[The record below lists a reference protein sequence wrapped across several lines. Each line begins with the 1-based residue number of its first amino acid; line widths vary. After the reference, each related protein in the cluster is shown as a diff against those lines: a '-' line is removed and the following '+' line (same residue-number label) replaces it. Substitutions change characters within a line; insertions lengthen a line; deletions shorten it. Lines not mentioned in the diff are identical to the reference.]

1 MMSTL
6 NSLVSARACRRYSA
20 VALLLAGPLGC
31 LGDLG
36 DVDGTSAE
44 EEEEGN
50 KPDTTNPLPTDEPP
64 PQPHDIPKVSAC
76 MVEDLSTPGPRMVR
90 RLTVDQF
97 EATVRDLFRD
107 PGVTLP
113 SIFNDPQVLGFTA
126 DANALVIRDLTAQQ
140 IMDWAEATAEWAV
153 TTKLGS
159 ITSVTCRATDA
170 ACRGEFIRDF
180 GRRAFREKL
189 SDDRVASYDA
199 LFAPEK
205 TFEDGAKVVVS
216 AMLQSP
222 YFLYRHEIGTEAG
235 GAGVYELAPHEIANN
250 LSYLLTGTMPDEA
263 LLQAADEAVA
273 QGTTLTSEQISQHA
287 LRILED
293 PATKPLA
300 EAEMMRF
307 MRGWLQLNRLVT
319 SVKDNTVFTLPDELR
334 KDMMSE
340 TQALIL
346 DTAFTQNGT
355 FSNLLQADY
364 TYVNSG
370 LAAHYGLGGAG
381 GTELTRVQITPGQRD
396 RGILAHGSF
405 LTGHGGA
412 KLSSPTQRGKMVRTR
427 LLCQPLEPPP
437 PGVDPNVKPLETPA
451 TTRETLANH
460 TAGTCNGCHKYM
472 DNIGVGF
479 EHYDTFGRWRNDEN
493 GLPLDVTGTIIE
505 PPTGSD
511 VNFSG
516 ATELADYLAAS
527 EDVKA
532 CMVRYWSYYAFGGT
546 WKEDGCTYEKVQ
558 QEAAVDEYRL
568 KSVWLALTRAPHF
581 TRRVQGP

>member
-20 VALLLAGPLGC
+20 IALLLAGPLGC
-31 LGDLG
+31 LGNLG
-36 DVDGTSAE
+36 NLDGKDDPGSE
-44 EEEEGN
+44 
-50 KPDTTNPLPTDEPP
+50 TTDPPTPGDPP
-64 PQPHDIPKVSAC
+64 PPIHDIPEVSAC
-76 MVEDLSTPGPRMVR
+76 EVEDLSTPGPRVVR

-97 EATVRDLFRD
+97 EATVRDLFKD
-107 PGVTLP
+107 PSVALP

-126 DANALVIRDLTAQQ
+126 DANQLVIRDLTAQQ
-140 IMDWAEATAEWAV
+140 IMDWAEATADWAV
-153 TTKLGS
+153 TNKLSS
-159 ITSVTCRATDA
+159 ITSATCRTTDE
-170 ACRGEFIRDF
+170 ACRGQFIRDF
-180 GRRAFREKL
+180 GRRAFRETL

-199 LFAPEK
+199 LFKAES

-222 YFLYRHEIGTEAG
+222 YFLYRHEIGRAAG
-235 GAGVYELAPHEIANN
+235 GSGVYDLTPHEIASN
-250 LSYLLTGTMPDEA
+250 LSYLLTGTMPDDA
-263 LLQAADEAVA
+263 LLQAADAAAA
-273 QGTTLTSEQISQHA
+273 QGTTLTSDQIAQHA
-287 LRILED
+287 LRLLED

-319 SVKDNTVFTLPDELR
+319 AVKDNTGFALSDAVR
-334 KDMMSE
+334 KDMMAE
-340 TQALIL
+340 TQALVV

-355 FSNLLQADY
+355 FANLLQADY
-364 TYVNSG
+364 TFINSN

-381 GTELTRVQITPGQRD
+381 GTELTRVTLAPGQRD
-396 RGILAHGSF
+396 RGILGHGSF

-437 PGVDPNVKPLETPA
+437 PGVDPNIKPLEIPS
-451 TTRETLANH
+451 TTRAQLEQH
-460 TAGTCNGCHKYM
+460 TENSACNTCHQLM
-472 DNIGVGF
+472 DPIGVGF

-493 GLPLDVTGTIIE
+493 GIPVDVTGTIVR
-505 PPTGSD
+505 PPSGED
-511 VNFSG
+511 FNFSG
-516 ATELADYLAAS
+516 VTELTDYLAAS

-546 WKEDGCTYEKVQ
+546 WEQDGCTYEKVQ

-568 KSVWLALTRAPHF
+568 KSVWLALTRTPHF
-581 TRRVQGP
+581 TRRVHGP